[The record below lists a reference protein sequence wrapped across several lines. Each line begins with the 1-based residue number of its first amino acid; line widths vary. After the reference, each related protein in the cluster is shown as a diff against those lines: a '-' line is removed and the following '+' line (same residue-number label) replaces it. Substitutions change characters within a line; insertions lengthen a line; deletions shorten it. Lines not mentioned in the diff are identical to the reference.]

1 LGSQPQSETDTPH
14 QSNRYK
20 MVDGGLGWAQVQK
33 NAKRYASF
41 LHTHYSKHTLLYMLL
56 VFSVLAAIIIEK
68 IARLN
73 SARTL
78 STTVWVITCVPQF
91 LLVVA
96 LALLTYVW
104 SYKPAKYDAA
114 SESDDKT
121 IIVCQ
126 SSTPVF
132 VSVALSMF
140 VFTEMAFGTEDIEQT
155 LLAQSVLK
163 TFPLLS
169 FYVMRDTRFGSI
181 WIGWIVCL
189 TTLTS
194 VAVYSQSLDHLSS
207 VVSYA
212 CMSGV
217 IMYDSRR
224 QSALLFSV
232 VARLQDALVD
242 NEKLAVEAQ
251 SLELRAMI
259 GNVAHDLKTV
269 RVLAQCVSGLLAC

>member
-1 LGSQPQSETDTPH
+1 
-14 QSNRYK
+14 
-20 MVDGGLGWAQVQK
+20 MMDGDLGWAQVAQK

-41 LHTHYSKHTLLYMLL
+41 LHTHYSKHTLLYMVIL
-56 VFSVLAAIIIEK
+56 FSVLATIIIEK
-68 IARLN
+68 IVRLN
-73 SARTL
+73 AVRTL
-78 STTVWVITCVPQF
+78 SSTVWVITCIPQF
-91 LLVVA
+91 LLVMA

-114 SESDDKT
+114 SERDDKT
-121 IIVCQ
+121 IVACQ
-126 SSTPVF
+126 SLAPIC
-132 VSVALSMF
+132 VSVALSTF
-140 VFTEMAFGTEDIEQT
+140 VCTEMAFGTEDIDQT

-169 FYVMRDTRFGSI
+169 FYVMRDTRFSSI

-189 TTLTS
+189 ATLTS

-224 QSALLFSV
+224 QSTLLFSV

-269 RVLAQCVSGLLAC
+269 RNVCSLRSPSPFAS